1 MSDTAMTIVGFCII
15 FAATSLGSACV
26 FLFKNKI
33 PEKVNAVFLGFA
45 AGVMLAA
52 SIWSLLIPSLDGAS
66 SWGKWSFAPAAIGML
81 IGGIVLAVLD
91 KVIPHFH
98 SGVQKEEGPPSELHK
113 YTKMFLAVTLH
124 NIPEG
129 LAIGFAFGGAAA
141 ANDHAQFVSAFGL
154 AIGLAIQNLPEG
166 AAVSLPMKNA
176 LGSRGK
182 AFGYGVGSGVVEPI
196 FAVVGYFL
204 ASSLTAVQPWLLAF
218 AAGAMI
224 FVVADD
230 LIPDSK
236 LADYPHLGTW
246 GVIAGFIIMM
256 TLDVAL
262 S

>member
-1 MSDTAMTIVGFCII
+1 MGSII
-15 FAATSLGSACV
+15 V
-26 FLFKNKI
+26 FLL
-33 PEKVNAVFLGFA
+33 V
-45 AGVMLAA
+45 
-52 SIWSLLIPSLDGAS
+52 
-66 SWGKWSFAPAAIGML
+66 
-81 IGGIVLAVLD
+81 VLAIYVL
-91 KVIPHFH
+91 VVFILP
-98 SGVQKEEGPPSELHK
+98 L
-113 YTKMFLAVTLH
+113 LA
-124 NIPEG
+124 
-129 LAIGFAFGGAAA
+129 AFGGAAA

>member
-1 MSDTAMTIVGFCII
+1 
-15 FAATSLGSACV
+15 
-26 FLFKNKI
+26 
-33 PEKVNAVFLGFA
+33 
-45 AGVMLAA
+45 
-52 SIWSLLIPSLDGAS
+52 
-66 SWGKWSFAPAAIGML
+66 
-81 IGGIVLAVLD
+81 
-91 KVIPHFH
+91 
-98 SGVQKEEGPPSELHK
+98 
-113 YTKMFLAVTLH
+113 MFLAVTLH

-218 AAGAMI
+218 LASSLTAVQPWLLAFAAGAMI

-246 GVIAGFIIMM
+246 GVIAGFVIMM